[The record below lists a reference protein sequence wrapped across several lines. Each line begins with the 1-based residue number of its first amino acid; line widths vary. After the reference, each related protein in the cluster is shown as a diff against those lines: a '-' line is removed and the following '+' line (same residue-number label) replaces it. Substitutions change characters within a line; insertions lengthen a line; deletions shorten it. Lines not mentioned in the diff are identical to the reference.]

1 MTTASPLMD
10 TPISPSL
17 KMSASDSRAMDGR
30 QFARTCCDIGSF
42 VGVNVKQKLFPTPKT
57 LPTFAKLYMWMTIG
71 LRIAPKVLVVQLL
84 VQLLV
89 LLLAAHLEVLEVPE
103 GNTDVDAIRKAIK
116 AAAKL
121 HGNKILKLFF
131 SCEVSDLLAV
141 ACLELEILVDLR
153 FLVI

>member
-1 MTTASPLMD
+1 MLYSCGHG
-10 TPISPSL
+10 ISSLPYISILAFVPSF
-17 KMSASDSRAMDGR
+17 SS
-30 QFARTCCDIGSF
+30 CDIGSF

-131 SCEVSDLLAV
+131 F
-141 ACLELEILVDLR
+141 LR
-153 FLVI
+153 SQ